1 MSSSEPTVPPERP
14 TVRIG
19 TITLEVHP
27 PAVTAPVA
35 AQPVAATPNPAPSQF
50 SLRRHHLRWS

>member
-1 MSSSEPTVPPERP
+1 MPSSAPTVQPERP

-27 PAVTAPVA
+27 PAVTAPA
-35 AQPVAATPNPAPSQF
+35 APQPAAATPNPAPSQF